1 MRLVGV
7 IRRGTLSMK
16 AKLIF
21 SFVALMSVFL
31 LLFMFSVWQLYG
43 IRSQMDNQHE
53 AVKLKV
59 LTLSIKQEV
68 QELAALKYG
77 VMVSRSLDDT
87 KRYAV
92 LREQVQ
98 SKIGQLGER
107 VDTPELR
114 KKHPMLSLVFGEYA
128 QTFEAVTDMLQD
140 STAQLELSNRL
151 QSLYSQS
158 QAHQAYLFELV
169 DEFYAF
175 YEQSTEQATLESAE
189 IMEETV
195 QVSITIVS
203 ILFMIAGVL
212 GALLIRSFIRPIGRL
227 RHTVSLLAEGD
238 LRNKIHS
245 EASDELGEL
254 SKHFD
259 HMIDR
264 VRMMLGQTSS
274 VANAITEQSEALR
287 EVTGKTAH
295 ANQEIVK
302 ALKEVSSGTDQQ
314 TSRIEEIVTFTSEV
328 ESNIA
333 DIAEYAG
340 MMRKGGREAGETTK
354 AGAQAVTELYNT
366 AKLTATTYQNVFDT
380 VQSLSANS
388 VSINKIVHTI
398 EEISSQTHV
407 LALNAAIEAARAG
420 EEGKGFSVI
429 ADQVR
434 TLAAQVNESAKSIS
448 QMIKGIHEQI
458 EQVSSRMVQAR
469 HDIQSQNEK
478 IADTRN
484 AFSAIEQSTLIMAN
498 HIGQIHEKVEQ
509 THTRNKQLVRSVHFI
524 SNISQENASS
534 IQEMASA
541 SEEQNQAISYIANQ
555 ADEAHHMARLL
566 LKEIHRFKMPEQ

>member
-1 MRLVGV
+1 MRLTGIV
-7 IRRGTLSMK
+7 RRGTLSMK

-21 SFVALMSVFL
+21 SFVVLMSVFL
-31 LLFMFSVWQLYG
+31 LSSMFSLWQLYG
-43 IRSQMDNQHE
+43 IRGQMDNQHD
-53 AVKLKV
+53 AVTLKV
-59 LTLSIKQEV
+59 LTLTIKQEV

-87 KRYAV
+87 ERYAE
-92 LREQVQ
+92 LQKQIQ
-98 SKIGQLGER
+98 SKIGQLGGQ
-107 VDTPELR
+107 VNTPELR

-128 QTFEAVTDMLQD
+128 QTFEAVTDMLKD
-140 STAQLELSNRL
+140 SSAQPELSNRL

-169 DEFYAF
+169 DEFYAY
-175 YEQSTEQATLESAE
+175 YEQSAEQATMASVD

-195 QVSITIVS
+195 RVSMTIVS
-203 ILFMIAGVL
+203 TLLIAAGVL
-212 GALLIRSFIRPIGRL
+212 CALIIRSFIRPIGRL
-227 RHTVSLLAEGD
+227 RQSVSLLAEGD

-245 EASDELGEL
+245 RTSDELGEL
-254 SKHFD
+254 SNHFD

-287 EVTGKTAH
+287 EVTGKTAL
-295 ANQEIVK
+295 ANQEIVR

-340 MMRKGGREAGETTK
+340 MMKKRGGEAGETTK
-354 AGAQAVTELYNT
+354 AGAQAVTELYNS
-366 AKLTATTYQNVFDT
+366 AMLTATTYQNVFET
-380 VQSLSANS
+380 VQSLSAHS
-388 VSINKIVHTI
+388 VSIHNIVHTI
-398 EEISSQTHV
+398 EEISGQTHV

-420 EEGKGFSVI
+420 EEGRGFSVI

-434 TLAAQVNESAKSIS
+434 TLAAQVNESAKSIA
-448 QMIKGIHEQI
+448 QMIKGIHEQVQ
-458 EQVSSRMVQAR
+458 QVSARMVQAKR
-469 HDIQSQNEK
+469 DMESQNEK

-498 HIGQIHEKVEQ
+498 HIGQIYEKVELA
-509 THTRNKQLVRSVHFI
+509 HDRNKRLVRSVHFI
-524 SNISQENASS
+524 SDISQENVSN

-541 SEEQNQAISYIANQ
+541 SEEQNHAISYIANQ
-555 ADEAHHMARLL
+555 ADEAHRMARML
-566 LKEIHRFKMPEQ
+566 LKEIRRFKMPEQ